1 MKNIF
6 KILRKYTIEIIFII
20 LCVIIQ
26 AYCDLELPSY
36 TSKIIN
42 IGIGQSGIEYAVPY
56 KIRESEFDFL
66 LNTLSDDKKEYV
78 LKQYELYNNIYVLK
92 NKEKNTLEELD
103 NIILSQIVVKY
114 LNLDVNIIEFSDSD
128 SLLRQSAIEYIKNEY
143 KEVNLDIKD
152 LQISYIKEI
161 GIKMIYISLIAFF
174 ITVSTNFLISKVSSY
189 FGHDLRKKIIEKIMS
204 YSSKEY
210 NEIGVSSLITRCTN
224 DVQQIQMFLTMF
236 LRIVIFA
243 PIIGIGALTK
253 VSKSSMSYIIAIALF
268 LILTLVVVLLVVVL
282 PKFNLV
288 QKKVDKINLI
298 SREMLKGMPVVRAFS
313 NEKFEEN
320 RFNLANNE
328 LKKVN
333 LFVNRTMSIMMPTMT
348 FIMNAVS
355 ILIVWVGASKVDA
368 GNIQVGTLIAFITY
382 TMQIIMSFLMLSM
395 VSIVLPRALIS
406 FKRIK
411 EVLLKDSCV
420 IDENNNI
427 KLKENEDILEFK
439 EVYFRY
445 PDASEDILSN
455 ISFKCKKGTTTAF
468 IGSTGSGKSTLINLI
483 PRFFDITSGKILL
496 NGVSIKDI
504 PLKKLRDKI
513 GYVPQKAHLF
523 SGTIEE
529 NIKFGNEKLSKKEI
543 DEVLKV
549 SMSYDFVKKLP
560 NKLKTHVS
568 EGGTNLSGGQRQ
580 RLSIARAIAKKPLI
594 YIFDDSFS
602 ALDYETDKNL
612 RKNLKK
618 YTKDSTLLIVAQRV
632 NTILN
637 ADQIIVFDEGK
648 IVGIGTH
655 EELYKTSLIY
665 KEIVLSQL
673 GEEELKNA

>member
-382 TMQIIMSFLMLSM
+382 TMQIIINAFNGIN
-395 VSIVLPRALIS
+395 SI
-406 FKRIK
+406 
-411 EVLLKDSCV
+411 
-420 IDENNNI
+420 
-427 KLKENEDILEFK
+427 
-439 EVYFRY
+439 
-445 PDASEDILSN
+445 
-455 ISFKCKKGTTTAF
+455 T
-468 IGSTGSGKSTLINLI
+468 
-483 PRFFDITSGKILL
+483 
-496 NGVSIKDI
+496 
-504 PLKKLRDKI
+504 
-513 GYVPQKAHLF
+513 
-523 SGTIEE
+523 
-529 NIKFGNEKLSKKEI
+529 
-543 DEVLKV
+543 
-549 SMSYDFVKKLP
+549 
-560 NKLKTHVS
+560 
-568 EGGTNLSGGQRQ
+568 
-580 RLSIARAIAKKPLI
+580 
-594 YIFDDSFS
+594 
-602 ALDYETDKNL
+602 
-612 RKNLKK
+612 
-618 YTKDSTLLIVAQRV
+618 
-632 NTILN
+632 
-637 ADQIIVFDEGK
+637 
-648 IVGIGTH
+648 
-655 EELYKTSLIY
+655 
-665 KEIVLSQL
+665 
-673 GEEELKNA
+673 